1 MNEEALMDLDASEP
15 GADQETE
22 QSVPQGDETSPNDS
36 GEGVA
41 EQEDG
46 EASKAVK
53 NENNEPT
60 EAEPDDEPEDEY
72 DGFYHDMSDF
82 EQTNDDKPDEGGD
95 TPVDPEG
102 EDADEGENE
111 DEEPEPEEDA
121 DPGEEDPEDEE
132 STDTDASDGAEEQEP
147 EEDREEKGGY
157 SNWEA
162 EDRAAILAAHPELET
177 LFKDKSLGQM
187 LDDPGLFAFMR
198 GTAENRKKYSAVE
211 AFEKAS
217 ATLLANRAAKVQAKQ
232 NSKQHIKS
240 GGGKAATPP
249 SSIPAGMMGQL
260 RQMFPG
266 KSRAELEK
274 LYHDVT

>member
-1 MNEEALMDLDASEP
+1 MNEEALMDLDVPEP
-15 GADQETE
+15 GTDQENE

-36 GEGVA
+36 GEGAV
-41 EQEDG
+41 EQQDEGDPNG
-46 EASKAVK
+46 EK
-53 NENNEPT
+53 NEEDEPS
-60 EAEPDDEPEDEY
+60 ERELEDEPEDEY
-72 DGFYHDMSDF
+72 DSFYHDMSDF

-95 TPVDPEG
+95 TPSDPEG

-111 DEEPEPEEDA
+111 DEEPEA
-121 DPGEEDPEDEE
+121 VEDEPDE
-132 STDTDASDGAEEQEP
+132 EEPEGHEPADTDTSDGAEEQEP
-147 EEDREEKGGY
+147 EEDRKEKGGY
-157 SNWEA
+157 SDWEA
-162 EDRAAILAAHPELET
+162 EDRAAILAAHPELEGA
-177 LFKDKSLGQM
+177 FKGKSLGKM

-232 NSKQHIKS
+232 NSKQHINS